1 MCIYIIPSLGSNMN
15 RPQNRPSL
23 EYENLRQLIIDLE
36 ILVEDLMDQ
45 QREMGNFLVSEI
57 RKVNK

>member
-1 MCIYIIPSLGSNMN
+1 MN
-15 RPQNRPSL
+15 TRQNRPSL